1 MLDPD
6 LAPKCLLRWYIPC
19 NKNSVEIVPLF
30 FSKFIIKA
38 ESSIVLSSI

>member
-6 LAPKCLLRWYIPC
+6 LAMEWVFLYYIPC
-19 NKNSVEIVPLF
+19 NKNSEDIVPLY
-30 FSKFIIKA
+30 FSKFIIKV